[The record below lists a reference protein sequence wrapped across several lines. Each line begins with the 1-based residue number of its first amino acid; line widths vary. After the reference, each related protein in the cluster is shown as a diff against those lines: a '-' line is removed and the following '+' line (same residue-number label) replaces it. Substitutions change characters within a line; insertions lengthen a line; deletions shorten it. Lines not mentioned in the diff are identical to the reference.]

1 MDVFYFIVR
10 NVIPTQ
16 IKIVKFKSKC
26 QLSGVNKDLKIQSS
40 CYRLLHPHCKML
52 QSELEVFMEYV
63 AVSVSVSVFIC
74 SLTAP
79 GWTLRHW
86 QNVSLTN
93 PMFIRAVFC
102 AESHFEP
109 REEVEFPS
117 SVKGLMCFEPRTFL
131 FQRKV
136 LTYLATLLKRWNCQ
150 RWTGGTWQNKEPLA
164 LRSVPI

>member
-1 MDVFYFIVR
+1 MAKKSSKQNVEVIHRKKNTKSKKMDVFYFIVR

-26 QLSGVNKDLKIQSS
+26 QFSGVNKDLKIQSS

-79 GWTLRHW
+79 G
-86 QNVSLTN
+86 
-93 PMFIRAVFC
+93 
-102 AESHFEP
+102 
-109 REEVEFPS
+109 
-117 SVKGLMCFEPRTFL
+117 
-131 FQRKV
+131 
-136 LTYLATLLKRWNCQ
+136 
-150 RWTGGTWQNKEPLA
+150 
-164 LRSVPI
+164 